1 MATANEAERTRQALR
16 RRRRLRQILGA
27 VVCVLVLIGL
37 YSVISSGVRLA
48 AQLFDDTEE
57 REEFEQ
63 RLQTLVS
70 LDPEPFD
77 SLETANRARLLDAA
91 IWSVI
96 QKNSDN
102 MDVYERDEIGAMY
115 LPTLDV
121 DKELS
126 SLYGP
131 DFQFNHETFTD
142 NGLTYTYVPEKSAY
156 LLPITS
162 ANGVYL
168 PRVMDIRRENGGKRV
183 TVGYLD
189 IYGGGEIVFDI
200 TKLEP
205 VKYQDYIFM
214 RSGGVYYLTA
224 IQQSEMSNAT
234 NNAAVAAPQTAATPQ
249 GDVMSQVATALP
261 DTPDDGQNAADGTEP
276 APEGEGTAE
285 DAAPAEDGASA
296 EDGTPEDA
304 DAPVDDADAGNGE

>member
-1 MATANEAERTRQALR
+1 MATVSEVEKTRHVLR

-37 YSVISSGVRLA
+37 YSVFSSGVRFA

-102 MDVYERDEIGAMY
+102 MDVYERDEVGAMY

-205 VKYQDYIFM
+205 VKYQDYVFM
-214 RSGGVYYLTA
+214 RIGGIYYLTA
-224 IQQSEMSNAT
+224 VKQSGMSNDT
-234 NNAAVAAPQTAATPQ
+234 GNAAAAAPQAAATPQ

-261 DTPDDGQNAADGTEP
+261 DTTDAGQDAAAGAEP
-276 APEGEGTAE
+276 APEGEDAAG
-285 DAAPAEDGASA
+285 DAAPAEDGISVDSDAPADENSA
-296 EDGTPEDA
+296 E
-304 DAPVDDADAGNGE
+304 

>member
-1 MATANEAERTRQALR
+1 MATANEAERTRHALR

-37 YSVISSGVRLA
+37 YSVFSSGVRLA

-162 ANGVYL
+162 ANGAYL

-224 IQQSEMSNAT
+224 IKQSEMSNAT
-234 NNAAVAAPQTAATPQ
+234 NNTAAAAPQTAAAPQ

-261 DTPDDGQNAADGTEP
+261 DTPDAGQNAAAGTEP
-276 APEGEGTAE
+276 APEGE
-285 DAAPAEDGASA
+285 DAAGDAAPVDDGAPAEDGTS
-296 EDGTPEDA
+296 EDA
-304 DAPVDDADAGNGE
+304 DAPVDDTGTDDAE